1 MMNQSQNQNEIM
13 DTGPPNKKPKMGM
26 GMGMG
31 IVGMGMGMG
40 LSNVNMNGGGSLI
53 NNSNSSLLSNGVGGL
68 STQMS
73 ESTG

>member
-1 MMNQSQNQNEIM
+1 MLNQSQNQNEIM
-13 DTGPPNKKPKMGM
+13 DSGPPNKKPKM

>member
-13 DTGPPNKKPKMGM
+13 DTGPPNKKPKM